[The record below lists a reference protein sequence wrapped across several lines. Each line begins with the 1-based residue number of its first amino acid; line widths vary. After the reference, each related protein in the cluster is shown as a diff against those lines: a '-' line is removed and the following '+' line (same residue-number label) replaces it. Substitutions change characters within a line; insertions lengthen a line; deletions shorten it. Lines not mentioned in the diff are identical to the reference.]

1 MNGWLKI
8 LEMCVTKVLIL
19 NVLLMN
25 VQIRVRYRSQFQVG
39 HWNLNTSLTP
49 DLKRILF
56 FSYLLPKLTKIV
68 PRIAKF
74 CAQICFIFKFPTWN
88 SNLRQTL
95 VQKCPASRSE
105 AILSEICQTK
115 HLMCSFDFLLILMMI
130 LNINVQIINFI
141 EPCFANFQCK
151 EKIHKMNY

>member
-1 MNGWLKI
+1 
-8 LEMCVTKVLIL
+8 MCVTKVLIL

-49 DLKRILF
+49 DQKGILF
-56 FSYLLPKLTKIV
+56 FSYLLPKLKKLYQRLQNSV
-68 PRIAKF
+68 LKYVFSFR
-74 CAQICFIFKFPTWN
+74 FPTWN